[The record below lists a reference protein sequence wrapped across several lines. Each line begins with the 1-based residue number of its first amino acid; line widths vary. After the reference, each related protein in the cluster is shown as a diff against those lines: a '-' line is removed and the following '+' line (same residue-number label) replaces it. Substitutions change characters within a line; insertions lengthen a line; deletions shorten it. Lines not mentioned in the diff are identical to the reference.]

1 MPRFDGNGPIG
12 LGPIS
17 GRGMG
22 LCNRRGVRAT
32 RFISS
37 KNELAFLEEEE
48 RELERELGIIREEKA
63 ALKEEL
69 K

>member
-1 MPRFDGNGPIG
+1 MPRFDGNGPVG
-12 LGPIS
+12 LGSVS

-22 LCNRRGVRAT
+22 LCGRRGMRAT

-48 RELERELGIIREEKA
+48 QELERELEIIREEKI